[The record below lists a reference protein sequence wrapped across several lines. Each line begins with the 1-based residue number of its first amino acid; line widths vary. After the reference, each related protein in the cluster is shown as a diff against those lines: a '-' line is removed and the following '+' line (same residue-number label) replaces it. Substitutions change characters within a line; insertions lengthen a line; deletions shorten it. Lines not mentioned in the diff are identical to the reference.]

1 MNIDVFELV
10 PDNDRPRKDCYNC
23 LGCPHLVAVNVDSS
37 HDAYI
42 ECDIVM
48 KLYQN
53 YSNKEDKQ

>member
-1 MNIDVFELV
+1 MKEETIKVVDVFELV

-42 ECDIVM
+42 ECDID
-48 KLYQN
+48 N
-53 YSNKEDKQ
+53 EDILEL